1 MSHFGFGHSFLAW
14 IDTIYHSPS
23 AAGNCE
29 GENEEGI
36 DLPEDPEMCLQ
47 LNIVYQQ
54 VVEEKLQEVEML
66 LKQNREQQEKIMW
79 KLSGVKPVKK
89 NTEKTEAEN
98 IFVGHFMKPYFKDK
112 ITGLGP
118 TANPDTR
125 EREAQGIKSFEEL
138 VMIKWKTREKAML
151 QQSVIS
157 NRLQRRLQ
165 PKLFRLEYLT
175 KKMEKAKSDLE
186 KQTLEKQIRDAERE
200 MDEIQ
205 QQSQDKLL
213 GNRLD
218 EHDWD
223 KIANIDFEGRRRPEE
238 IRKFWQNSEH
248 PGINKA
254 PWSDQEVETLK
265 ELASKHNHVDWETI
279 ARELGTNRTAFMCLQ
294 KYQFYN
300 KDFKKKEWTKKED
313 RMLKELVQRM
323 RIGNYIPYKKIAY
336 FMEGRNSVQLIHRWT
351 KSVNPSLKRGYWT
364 PEEDEVSCA
373 LTWRKREG
381 PQTKKKKVLIVKLH
395 IIHFVG
401 NWTKIASEFPNR
413 TSSQCLSKWK
423 IMIGTNRKRRKLKPK
438 YKQRYGRDSRYSSD
452 SSESLMSSSEDSE
465 SMALSG
471 SSEGELESEEEKSP
485 KIPKY
490 VVPSVDLWIPS
501 REEAVKT
508 QIFSIVNCTENQTT
522 LPAYSKAPCPRK
534 EGPDS
539 GQAAPVPAEGS
550 ARRSSVERST
560 ILVGIGQPVGT
571 DICATDPTPF
581 IKEASQ
587 LGKQVLKI
595 TPENVKT
602 VLQKNNMIHLNKL
615 RKQMKKTA
623 VSRSSV
629 PPVPQDEVQGWLP
642 GMKERPQKK
651 THRSRCLTR
660 LFNINLNR
668 KLMMVLTPW
677 VGNVLLVCTARPD
690 QIPEHGAEADIIR
703 DKLESVGLT
712 STIVFTLLIKLFQID
727 TEGCMKVIQERRTKK
742 SEFLKAVGDR
752 YRKPQEV
759 SGLQDVSGNK
769 CLSQQSTSENERS
782 SGILTSIPQA
792 PRKRK
797 TVFELLQ
804 EKRMREG
811 KVQPAVQ
818 HAMCKKVQPAV
829 QHATCKKAQ
838 VGVKKLLPLIPPV
851 EPSSTANLQSRPLIV
866 NDLLPISWVVTPQ
879 GLVALP
885 VQALLGMMPQRD
897 FQVVPSQSALC
908 NQHQTANA
916 SDNLSTTST
925 LTNQAAVSVANG
937 NSAPNLLRL
946 LHQSGIQSPA
956 GANQSS
962 STKQPHPV
970 CTSEDPSTAGRLPAQ
985 TAAADSVANLATP
998 SHQSGIP
1005 SPASAGQSIPG
1016 MQRPHVGVSDSCAP
1030 AAAKLPDPPVL
1041 VTNVLNNMCVPA
1053 GAQTQ
1058 LPENKSLNRPLGS
1071 SSSGSSQELNKSSQV
1086 VVSERSVNVGSTRS
1100 VSSGNLPPASA
1111 SLSGTALPQPGSSAS
1126 SQEKGVSGAVP
1137 VSSQATAGQD
1147 GPSSKPAVPNVVQSM
1162 QCFFQ
1167 ESLKV
1172 VPQPS
1177 LLTRTVNN
1185 APVLLITD
1193 SSQSASGQPT
1203 PCTPQPDKSRV
1214 DLGLLF
1220 FDESLAKEWSKGN
1233 QGVHVPLLKNTLPYL
1248 PPNVCTLKTLSR
1260 LLLQKVEL
1268 EQSLSGLVST
1278 QEDQA
1283 GHSSSKVESA
1293 CALVARS
1300 LRTNPAYL
1308 LLKARFLAAF
1318 TLPAFLATVSPPGL
1332 VMKLSSPAD
1341 CELSAA
1347 IGGERSTDDESVG
1360 GDSNGV
1366 INERLNEKEVDGDIL
1381 SEHAQA
1387 VSRHPEFTEEM
1398 NRVCPVSPSSSSHS
1412 EESISTGLRR
1422 CYRLRKRKQKR
1433 K

>member
-1 MSHFGFGHSFLAW
+1 
-14 IDTIYHSPS
+14 
-23 AAGNCE
+23 
-29 GENEEGI
+29 
-36 DLPEDPEMCLQ
+36 LPEDPEMCLQ

-364 PEEDEVSCA
+364 PEEDEELMVSCYSFNYHNDFNLSIKKPGTVNFYFTIILLYFPLETSS
-373 LTWRKREG
+373 LTFQNVFKL
-381 PQTKKKKVLIVKLH
+381 VMLIVKLH

-423 IMIGTNRKRRKLKPK
+423 IMIGTNVKRKRRKLKPK
-438 YKQRYGRDSRYSSD
+438 YKQRYGRDSRY
-452 SSESLMSSSEDSE
+452 
-465 SMALSG
+465 

-581 IKEASQ
+581 
-587 LGKQVLKI
+587 GKQVLKI

-759 SGLQDVSGNK
+759 SNKILGWVGLVEPNRIYGLLNSQRCHRGRTDMQLLSQLGTNLARKGLTWGGGRVHSEIWCFLILQVSGLQDVSGRIFSLGHVSLTFFFCTFLSLLFSPPPPEKKKCYGLPAPHCFNAVVSWSLLSVFAAGNK

-885 VQALLGMMPQRD
+885 VQALLGMMPQ
-897 FQVVPSQSALC
+897 P
-908 NQHQTANA
+908 
-916 SDNLSTTST
+916 
-925 LTNQAAVSVANG
+925 VSVANG

-1005 SPASAGQSIPG
+1005 SPASA
-1016 MQRPHVGVSDSCAP
+1016 
-1030 AAAKLPDPPVL
+1030 
-1041 VTNVLNNMCVPA
+1041 A

-1058 LPENKSLNRPLGS
+1058 LPES
-1071 SSSGSSQELNKSSQV
+1071 
-1086 VVSERSVNVGSTRS
+1086 
-1100 VSSGNLPPASA
+1100 NLPPASA

-1126 SQEKGVSGAVP
+1126 SQE
-1137 VSSQATAGQD
+1137 
-1147 GPSSKPAVPNVVQSM
+1147 N
-1162 QCFFQ
+1162 
-1167 ESLKV
+1167 
-1172 VPQPS
+1172 
-1177 LLTRTVNN
+1177 
-1185 APVLLITD
+1185 
-1193 SSQSASGQPT
+1193 QSASGQPT

-1332 VMKLSSPAD
+1332 VMKLSS
-1341 CELSAA
+1341 
-1347 IGGERSTDDESVG
+1347 
-1360 GDSNGV
+1360 
-1366 INERLNEKEVDGDIL
+1366 
-1381 SEHAQA
+1381 
-1387 VSRHPEFTEEM
+1387 
-1398 NRVCPVSPSSSSHS
+1398 
-1412 EESISTGLRR
+1412 
-1422 CYRLRKRKQKR
+1422 
-1433 K
+1433 